1 MMWLWKRPAPLRPGS
16 RLVPPAPTAAF
27 RSGHRVLVFNL
38 AGFATLASLVAS
50 ASTSSR
56 PEPVAA
62 ALGEFSAVV
71 QSELA
76 SVPDAPPAAECAESA
91 EELDLRSRLIG
102 AWEDD
107 YMGHRVLT
115 LRPDGTGTMQLE
127 LRGPAKLIVGK
138 RLSFRLTWTTT
149 DDVLTLKM
157 TGGEPAN
164 KVAMITRTYGD
175 SAIQSVEL
183 IDGRTL
189 LVRDLDDGDEYEFRR
204 LEPTIT
210 QVD

>member
-16 RLVPPAPTAAF
+16 RLAPLAAASTV
-27 RSGHRVLVFNL
+27 RPWHRVLVFNL

-50 ASTSSR
+50 ASSSSR
-56 PEPVAA
+56 PETAASALHATAA
-62 ALGEFSAVV
+62 AVAR
-71 QSELA
+71 ELA
-76 SVPDAPPAAECAESA
+76 SVPDAPPAAECDEPSD
-91 EELDLRSRLIG
+91 EVDLRTRLIG

-115 LRPDGTGTMQLE
+115 LRPDGTGTMLLE

-138 RLSFRLTWTTT
+138 RLSFRLTWDTT
-149 DDVLTLKM
+149 DDVLTLQM

-164 KVAMITRTYGD
+164 KVALITRTYGD
-175 SAIQSVEL
+175 RATQSVEM

-189 LVRDLDDGDEYEFRR
+189 RVRDLDDGDEYEFRR

>member
-1 MMWLWKRPAPLRPGS
+1 MLWLWKRPAPLRPGS
-16 RLVPPAPTAAF
+16 RLVPPSAATAV
-27 RSGHRVLVFNL
+27 RPWHRVLVFNL
-38 AGFATLASLVAS
+38 AGLATLASLVAS
-50 ASTSSR
+50 ASSSSR
-56 PEPVAA
+56 SESVAA
-62 ALGEFSAVV
+62 TLHATTTDATA
-71 QSELA
+71 ELA
-76 SVPDAPPAAECAESA
+76 SVPDASPAADCEETAD
-91 EELDLRSRLIG
+91 ELDLRTRLIG

-115 LRPDGTGTMQLE
+115 LRPDGTGTMQLD
-127 LRGPAKLIVGK
+127 LRGPAKLIIGK
-138 RLSFRLTWTTT
+138 RLSFRLTWDTA
-149 DDVLTLKM
+149 DDVLTLRM

-175 SAIQSVEL
+175 RATQSVEM

-189 LVRDLDDGDEYEFRR
+189 RVRDLDDGDEYEFRR